1 MKKLLFILLLLSAC
15 KKIDVQP
22 QPPTVQDIFSVT
34 ESTVSNGGDIY
45 FDLKAAGTY
54 TLTMLDE
61 NQNVITRERISGK
74 VGQNKLKI
82 EFLKTKKCVQNVVEI
97 CMKVNVWSVVLCMK
111 VTSPN

>member
-15 KKIDVQP
+15 KKVDVP
-22 QPPTVQDIFSVT
+22 PSPPTVQDIFSVT

-54 TLTMLDE
+54 TLTMLDQT
-61 NQNVITRERISGK
+61 QNVITRERISGK

-82 EFLKTKKCVQNVVEI
+82 YTSSLPVKYLYLVLEDQSRTQIGKTAIKIN
-97 CMKVNVWSVVLCMK
+97 
-111 VTSPN
+111 

>member
-1 MKKLLFILLLLSAC
+1 LSAC
-15 KKIDVQP
+15 KKIDVQPQP

-45 FDLKAAGTY
+45 FDLKSAGTY

-61 NQNVITRERISGK
+61 TQNVITRERISGK

-82 EFLKTKKCVQNVVEI
+82 YTSSLPVKYLYLVLEDQSRTQIGKTAIKIN
-97 CMKVNVWSVVLCMK
+97 
-111 VTSPN
+111 

>member
-1 MKKLLFILLLLSAC
+1 MKKLLIILLLLSAC
-15 KKIDVQP
+15 KKVDVQP

-45 FDLKAAGTY
+45 FDLKVAGTY

-61 NQNVITRERISGK
+61 TQNVITRERISGK

-82 EFLKTKKCVQNVVEI
+82 YTSSLPVKYLYLVLEDESKTQIGKTTIKIN
-97 CMKVNVWSVVLCMK
+97 
-111 VTSPN
+111 

>member
-1 MKKLLFILLLLSAC
+1 MKKLLIILLLLSAC

-82 EFLKTKKCVQNVVEI
+82 YTSSLPVKYLYLVLEDQSRTQIGKTTIKIN
-97 CMKVNVWSVVLCMK
+97 
-111 VTSPN
+111 

>member
-22 QPPTVQDIFSVT
+22 TPPTVQDIFSVT

-45 FDLKAAGTY
+45 FDLKAAGIY

-61 NQNVITRERISGK
+61 TQNVITRERISGK

-82 EFLKTKKCVQNVVEI
+82 YTSSLPVKYLYLVLEDQSRTQIGKTTIKIN
-97 CMKVNVWSVVLCMK
+97 
-111 VTSPN
+111 

>member
-15 KKIDVQP
+15 KKVEVQP

-61 NQNVITRERISGK
+61 TQNVITRERINGK

-82 EFLKTKKCVQNVVEI
+82 YTSSLPVKYLYLVLEDQSRTQIGKTAIKIN
-97 CMKVNVWSVVLCMK
+97 
-111 VTSPN
+111 

>member
-22 QPPTVQDIFSVT
+22 TPPTVQDIFSVT

-45 FDLKAAGTY
+45 FDLKAAGIY

-61 NQNVITRERISGK
+61 TQNVITRERISGK
-74 VGQNKLKI
+74 AGQNKLKI
-82 EFLKTKKCVQNVVEI
+82 YTSSLPVKYLYLVLEDQSRTQIGKTAIKIN
-97 CMKVNVWSVVLCMK
+97 
-111 VTSPN
+111 

>member
-15 KKIDVQP
+15 KKVDVQP

-45 FDLKAAGTY
+45 FDLKAAGIY

-61 NQNVITRERISGK
+61 TQNVITRERISGK
-74 VGQNKLKI
+74 AGQNKLKI
-82 EFLKTKKCVQNVVEI
+82 YTSSLPVKYLYLVLEDQSRTQIGKTAIKIN
-97 CMKVNVWSVVLCMK
+97 
-111 VTSPN
+111 

>member
-15 KKIDVQP
+15 KKIEVQP
-22 QPPTVQDIFSVT
+22 QPPVVQDIFSVT

-45 FDLKAAGTY
+45 FDLKTAGTY

-61 NQNVITRERISGK
+61 TQNVITRERISGK

-82 EFLKTKKCVQNVVEI
+82 YTSSLPVKYLYLVLEDQSRTQIGKTAIKIN
-97 CMKVNVWSVVLCMK
+97 
-111 VTSPN
+111 

>member
-22 QPPTVQDIFSVT
+22 QPPTAQDIFSVT

-61 NQNVITRERISGK
+61 TQNVITRERISGK

-82 EFLKTKKCVQNVVEI
+82 YTSSLPVKYLYLVLEDQSRTQIGKTTIKIN
-97 CMKVNVWSVVLCMK
+97 
-111 VTSPN
+111 

>member
-22 QPPTVQDIFSVT
+22 TPPTVQDIFSVT

-45 FDLKAAGTY
+45 FDLKSAGTY

-61 NQNVITRERISGK
+61 TQNVITRERISGK

-82 EFLKTKKCVQNVVEI
+82 YTSSLPVKYLYLVLEDQSRTQIGKTTIKIN
-97 CMKVNVWSVVLCMK
+97 
-111 VTSPN
+111 